1 MDKERV
7 SNDQERLDAAA
18 PILPVVNP
26 ETEKPTP
33 TKSAGQ
39 GIHAGFYIAYVATM
53 SVNYHHKRNNR
64 LTNFQH
70 MDHHQR

>member
-33 TKSAGQ
+33 TKTAGQ
-39 GIHAGFYIAYVATM
+39 GIHAGFYIAYVATAR
-53 SVNYHHKRNNR
+53 VVHYHKRNKR
-64 LTNFQH
+64 LNNSQH
-70 MDHHQR
+70 MDYHQR